1 MDQLV
6 QVHSKQTLRNPV
18 GAAEPF
24 VERNRHTTMKFML
37 PAHAAD
43 GQQLHIQRNGSKAIQ
58 HGQLIRNENYP
69 KESSLAH
76 APNQEYLSPLLWY
89 GLWYGLRF
97 CRIGDRNNEIFGGLG
112 RATVS

>member
-37 PAHAAD
+37 PTCRGWPTTAHPAKRLQSD
-43 GQQLHIQRNGSKAIQ
+43 
-58 HGQLIRNENYP
+58 P
-69 KESSLAH
+69 T
-76 APNQEYLSPLLWY
+76 
-89 GLWYGLRF
+89 
-97 CRIGDRNNEIFGGLG
+97 
-112 RATVS
+112 RATHSERKLSKGVVTGTRAKSGILIPFTLVRSLVRSAVLSDRRSK